1 MQDPRSLRSR
11 GFSVGSLMEELLL
24 QVKAQEAKMRLDILL
39 TDYALRNNL
48 GLSRTN
54 IQKLIHEGKVFL
66 NSQVVNKPHHK
77 LNSLDTLQVFLPEK
91 EKTEFLPEQIPLN
104 IIYED
109 KEVLVINKQAGLVVH
124 PAPGNR
130 AHTLVNALLG
140 RPTQLSDINKNRPGI
155 VHRLD
160 KETSGLLVIAKNNAS
175 HLKLVKQFAQHSIQR
190 KYVALV
196 SGRVE
201 FDEDVIEAPIGR
213 HPLKRKNM
221 AVSFSKNTKY
231 AKTFYKTLKR
241 SKDFSFLEL
250 KPFTGRTHQLRVH
263 LAYLGHPIL
272 GDIKYGKK
280 DSFPRLALHA
290 QEIGF
295 IHPTTNKLMHFTSK
309 VPLEFQEFIKK
320 NFVR

>member
-1 MQDPRSLRSR
+1 
-11 GFSVGSLMEELLL
+11 
-24 QVKAQEAKMRLDILL
+24 MRLDLL
-39 TDYALRNNL
+39 LADYALRNNL

-66 NSQVVNKPHHK
+66 NSKIINKPHHR
-77 LNSLDTLQVFLPEK
+77 LNPDDALQVFLPEK
-91 EKTEFLPEQIPLN
+91 EVTEFLPEQISLD
-104 IIYED
+104 IVYED
-109 KEVLVINKQAGLVVH
+109 KDVLVINKQVGLVVH

-130 AHTLVNALLG
+130 EHTLVNALLG
-140 RPTQLSDINKNRPGI
+140 RPTELSDINKNRPGI

-175 HLKLVKQFAQHSIQR
+175 HIKLVKQFAQHSIQR
-190 KYVALV
+190 KYIALV

-201 FDEDVIEAPIGR
+201 FDEDVIEAPLGR

-221 AVSFSKNTKY
+221 AVSFTQNSKY

-241 SKDFSFLEL
+241 SGDFSFLEL

-272 GDIKYGKK
+272 GDSKYGKVN
-280 DSFPRLALHA
+280 SFSRLALHA
-290 QEIGF
+290 KEIGF
-295 IHPTTNKLMHFTSK
+295 LHPTTGKLMHFTSK

-320 NFVR
+320 NFS

>member
-1 MQDPRSLRSR
+1 
-11 GFSVGSLMEELLL
+11 MEELLL
-24 QVKAQEAKMRLDILL
+24 QVQAQEAKMRLDLFL

-54 IQKLIHEGKVFL
+54 IQKLIHDGKVFL
-66 NSQVVNKPHHK
+66 NSHAVIKPHHK
-77 LNSLDTLQVFLPEK
+77 LNVLDAVQVFIPEK
-91 EKTEFLPEQIPLN
+91 EKTEFLPEQISLD
-104 IIYED
+104 IVYED
-109 KEVLVINKQAGLVVH
+109 KDILVINKQTGLVVH

-130 AHTLVNALLG
+130 EHTLVNALLG
-140 RPTQLSDINKNRPGI
+140 RSTELSDINKNRPGI

-190 KYVALV
+190 KYIALV

-221 AVSFSKNTKY
+221 AVSFTKNTKY
-231 AKTFYKTLKR
+231 AKTLYKTLKR
-241 SKDFSFLEL
+241 SKNFSLLEL

-272 GDIKYGKK
+272 GDAKYGKK
-280 DSFPRLALHA
+280 DNFPRLALHA

-295 IHPTTNKLMHFTSK
+295 LHPSTNKLVHFTSK
-309 VPLEFQEFIKK
+309 IPAEFTNFIKK
-320 NFVR
+320 ELS

>member
-1 MQDPRSLRSR
+1 MR
-11 GFSVGSLMEELLL
+11 ELLL
-24 QVKAQEAKMRLDILL
+24 QVKAEEAKMRLDLLL

-77 LNSLDTLQVFLPEK
+77 LNPNDALQVFLPEK
-91 EKTEFLPEQIPLN
+91 EKTEFLPEQISLD
-104 IIYED
+104 IVYED
-109 KEVLVINKQAGLVVH
+109 KDILVINKQAGLVVH

-130 AHTLVNALLG
+130 QHTLVNALLG
-140 RPTQLSDINKNRPGI
+140 RSTPLSDINKNRPGI

-190 KYVALV
+190 KYIAIVC
-196 SGRVE
+196 GRVE
-201 FDEDVIEAPIGR
+201 FDEDMIEAPIGR

-221 AVSFSKNTKY
+221 AVSFTQNTKY
-231 AKTFYKTLKR
+231 AKTAYKTLKR
-241 SKDFSFLEL
+241 SKDFSLLEL
-250 KPFTGRTHQLRVH
+250 APFTGRTHQLRVH

-272 GDIKYGKK
+272 GDTKYGKK
-280 DSFPRLALHA
+280 DNFSRLALHA

-295 IHPTTNKLMHFTSK
+295 IHPTTNKLMHFSSK
-309 VPLEFQEFIKK
+309 IPSEFQEFVKK
-320 NFVR
+320 NL

>member
-1 MQDPRSLRSR
+1 
-11 GFSVGSLMEELLL
+11 
-24 QVKAQEAKMRLDILL
+24 MRLDLLL

-54 IQKLIHEGKVFL
+54 IQRLIREGKVFL
-66 NSQVVNKPHHK
+66 NSKIVNKPHHK
-77 LNSLDTLQVFLPEK
+77 LNPLDTLQVFLPAQ
-91 EKTEFLPEQIPLN
+91 EKTEFLPEQIPLD
-104 IIYED
+104 IVYED
-109 KEVLVINKQAGLVVH
+109 KDILVINKQTGLVVH

-140 RPTQLSDINKNRPGI
+140 RSMELSDINKNRPGI

-190 KYVALV
+190 KYIAIV

-221 AVSFSKNTKY
+221 AVSFTQNTKY
-231 AKTFYKTLKR
+231 AKTFYRTLKR
-241 SKDFSFLEL
+241 SRDFTLLEL
-250 KPFTGRTHQLRVH
+250 APFTGRTHQLRVH

-272 GDIKYGKK
+272 GDAKYGKK
-280 DSFPRLALHA
+280 DSFLRLALHA

-295 IHPTTNKLMHFTSK
+295 IHPSTGKLMHFTSK
-309 VPLEFQEFIKK
+309 IPLEFQDFVKK
-320 NFVR
+320 NL